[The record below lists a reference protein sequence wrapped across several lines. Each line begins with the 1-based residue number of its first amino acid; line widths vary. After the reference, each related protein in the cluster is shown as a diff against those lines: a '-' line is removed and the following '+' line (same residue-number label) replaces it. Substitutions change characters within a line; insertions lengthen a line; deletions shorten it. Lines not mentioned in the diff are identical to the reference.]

1 MSERERLAERVIAA
15 TRRRGR
21 EAAVVLLTGVTLAL
35 WVARARWVGLGLPY
49 MVINLVLAWIPWV
62 LGAVAVRARS
72 RRALALQLV
81 PWLLFFPNAPYLVT
95 DLLHLERQWPVP
107 HWYDVLLYG
116 SFAVTGC
123 VLAWTSLSMV
133 RERLGRELGAVRAEL
148 ALLGIA
154 LLAGFGV
161 YLGRFERWNS
171 WDVLGRPAELAR
183 GLADALCL
191 RAAVFSVVFG
201 LFVWAGHLMIGHR
214 GAASDPPPTPR

>member
-1 MSERERLAERVIAA
+1 MSERLAERVIAA

-72 RRALALQLV
+72 RRALALGLV
-81 PWLLFFPNAPYLVT
+81 PWLLFLPNAPYLVT
-95 DLLHLERQWPVP
+95 DLLHLEPDAPVP
-107 HWYDVLLYG
+107 HLYDVLLYG

-123 VLAWTSLSMV
+123 ALSWTSLSMV

-148 ALLGIA
+148 ALLAIA
-154 LLAGFGV
+154 MLAGFGV
-161 YLGRFERWNS
+161 YLGRVERWNS
-171 WDVLGRPAELAR
+171 WDVLGRPAALAR
-183 GLADALCL
+183 GLADALCP

-201 LFVWAGHLMIGHR
+201 LFVWAGHLMIDHR
-214 GAASDPPPTPR
+214 GAASDAPPTPR